1 MNQLERGSPQPSSK
15 DPSNQASSSSPI
27 PSSRTNPSASSKP
40 TSNPSNTSNRAG
52 LLAPLR
58 QRSCGCELGHYT
70 AIQAAFSGALAQWQS
85 HWNAITAESMAA
97 LAAHGIAISY
107 RQGSSGGFI
116 ATLLHN
122 GGGGI
127 DSGLCSTL
135 SEARSFV
142 LGQGLEDSP

>member
-15 DPSNQASSSSPI
+15 GPSNQAS
-27 PSSRTNPSASSKP
+27 SSRTNPSASSKP
-40 TSNPSNTSNRAG
+40 TSNPSDRAG
-52 LLAPLR
+52 LFAPLR

-97 LAAHGIAISY
+97 LAANGIAISY
-107 RQGSSGGFI
+107 RQGSSGGFS

-127 DSGLCSTL
+127 DSGLCPTL

-142 LGQGLEDSP
+142 LGQGLEDLP

>member
-15 DPSNQASSSSPI
+15 GPSSQASSSSPI
-27 PSSRTNPSASSKP
+27 PSSRTNPSASSNP
-40 TSNPSNTSNRAG
+40 ASNPSDRAG

-58 QRSCGCELGHYT
+58 QRSCGCDLAHYT

-107 RQGSSGGFI
+107 CQGSSGGFI
-116 ATLLHN
+116 ATLLHI

-127 DSGLCSTL
+127 DSGLCPTL

>member
-15 DPSNQASSSSPI
+15 GPSSQAS
-27 PSSRTNPSASSKP
+27 SSRTNPSASSNP
-40 TSNPSNTSNRAG
+40 TSNPSDRAG

-58 QRSCGCELGHYT
+58 QRGCGCELGHYT

-107 RQGSSGGFI
+107 RQSISGGFI

-127 DSGLCSTL
+127 DSGLCPTL

-142 LGQGLEDSP
+142 LGQGLEDLP

>member
-15 DPSNQASSSSPI
+15 GPSSQASSSSPI
-27 PSSRTNPSASSKP
+27 PSSRTNPSASANFKP
-40 TSNPSNTSNRAG
+40 TSNPSDRAG

-58 QRSCGCELGHYT
+58 QRSCGCDLAHYT
-70 AIQAAFSGALAQWQS
+70 AIQAAFSGSLAQWQS

-127 DSGLCSTL
+127 DSGLCPTL

>member
-15 DPSNQASSSSPI
+15 GPSSQASSSSPI
-27 PSSRTNPSASSKP
+27 PSASSNP
-40 TSNPSNTSNRAG
+40 TSNPSNPSNQAG

-58 QRSCGCELGHYT
+58 QRGCGCELGHYT

-122 GGGGI
+122 SGGGI
-127 DSGLCSTL
+127 DSGLCPTL

-142 LGQGLEDSP
+142 LGQGLEDLP

>member
-1 MNQLERGSPQPSSK
+1 MNQLERGSPQPSSNG
-15 DPSNQASSSSPI
+15 PSSQASSSSPI
-27 PSSRTNPSASSKP
+27 PSSSASYNP
-40 TSNPSNTSNRAG
+40 TSNPSDRAG

-127 DSGLCSTL
+127 DSGLCPTL
-135 SEARSFV
+135 FEARSFV

>member
-15 DPSNQASSSSPI
+15 GPSSQASSSSPI
-27 PSSRTNPSASSKP
+27 PSSRTNPSASSNP
-40 TSNPSNTSNRAG
+40 TSNPSDRAG

-58 QRSCGCELGHYT
+58 QRSCGCDLAHYT

-127 DSGLCSTL
+127 DSGLCPTL

>member
-15 DPSNQASSSSPI
+15 GPSSQAN
-27 PSSRTNPSASSKP
+27 SSRTNPSASSNP
-40 TSNPSNTSNRAG
+40 TSNPSNRAG

-58 QRSCGCELGHYT
+58 QRSCGCDLAHYT

-127 DSGLCSTL
+127 DSGLCPTL

>member
-15 DPSNQASSSSPI
+15 GPSSQASSSSPI
-27 PSSRTNPSASSKP
+27 PSSRTNPSASSNP
-40 TSNPSNTSNRAG
+40 TSNPSDRAG

-58 QRSCGCELGHYT
+58 QRSCGCDLAHYT

-127 DSGLCSTL
+127 DSGLCPTL

-142 LGQGLEDSP
+142 LGQGLEDLP

>member
-1 MNQLERGSPQPSSK
+1 MNQLERGSPQPSSL
-15 DPSNQASSSSPI
+15 DPQTQASTSSFSPKSSQSFRSSSSPNSNPG
-27 PSSRTNPSASSKP
+27 PSSLP
-40 TSNPSNTSNRAG
+40 G
-52 LLAPLR
+52 FLAPLH
-58 QRSCGCELGHYT
+58 QPSCGCDLAQYT
-70 AIQAAFSGALAQWQS
+70 AIQAAFSGSLAQWQS

-127 DSGLCSTL
+127 DSGLCPTL

-142 LGQGLEDSP
+142 LGQGLEDLP

>member
-15 DPSNQASSSSPI
+15 GPSSQASSSSPI
-27 PSSRTNPSASSKP
+27 PSASSNPTSKP
-40 TSNPSNTSNRAG
+40 SNPSNQAG

-58 QRSCGCELGHYT
+58 QRGCGCELGHYT

-122 GGGGI
+122 RGGGI
-127 DSGLCSTL
+127 DSGLCPTL

>member
-15 DPSNQASSSSPI
+15 GPSSQAS
-27 PSSRTNPSASSKP
+27 SSRTNPSASSKP
-40 TSNPSNTSNRAG
+40 TSNPSNRAS

-85 HWNAITAESMAA
+85 HWSAITAESMAA

-127 DSGLCSTL
+127 DSGLCPTL

-142 LGQGLEDSP
+142 LGQGLEDLP

>member
-15 DPSNQASSSSPI
+15 GPSSQASSSSPI
-27 PSSRTNPSASSKP
+27 PSASSNP
-40 TSNPSNTSNRAG
+40 TSNPSDRAG

-58 QRSCGCELGHYT
+58 QRGCGCELGHYT

-127 DSGLCSTL
+127 DSGLCPTL

-142 LGQGLEDSP
+142 LGQGLEDLP

>member
-1 MNQLERGSPQPSSK
+1 MNQLERGSPQPSSNG
-15 DPSNQASSSSPI
+15 PSTQAS
-27 PSSRTNPSASSKP
+27 SSRTNPSASSNP
-40 TSNPSNTSNRAG
+40 TSNPSDRAG

-70 AIQAAFSGALAQWQS
+70 AIPAAFSGALAQWQS

-127 DSGLCSTL
+127 DSGLCPTL

>member
-15 DPSNQASSSSPI
+15 GPSSQASSSSPI
-27 PSSRTNPSASSKP
+27 PSSRTNPSASSNP
-40 TSNPSNTSNRAG
+40 ASNPSDRAG

-58 QRSCGCELGHYT
+58 QRSCGCDLAHYT

-127 DSGLCSTL
+127 DSGLCPTL